1 MTSRLLSL
9 FWLRIKIILS
19 NKILFVQMVLPLV
32 FVYLY
37 KYVYGLNGELSYETK
52 KTLLLL
58 CLPFALFLAVGNPI
72 SSVLSEEK
80 EKGSLRTLFNCGVRN
95 EEYILSTI
103 VIPIILSVSYILIVP
118 IILEFNVSTNMLTY
132 IFVAFLTSLVII
144 SVYLLIGLFSKS
156 QVMAQVISLPITLLM
171 TFLPVLANVNNT
183 IDKINNFSFMG
194 LITKLF
200 NNWDSFWSTISS
212 IQFVSILFWLVIF
225 VSLDMLMV
233 RKSRKLS

>member
-1 MTSRLLSL
+1 
-9 FWLRIKIILS
+9 
-19 NKILFVQMVLPLV
+19 
-32 FVYLY
+32 
-37 KYVYGLNGELSYETK
+37 
-52 KTLLLL
+52 
-58 CLPFALFLAVGNPI
+58 
-72 SSVLSEEK
+72 
-80 EKGSLRTLFNCGVRN
+80 
-95 EEYILSTI
+95 
-103 VIPIILSVSYILIVP
+103 
-118 IILEFNVSTNMLTY
+118 MLTY

-200 NNWDSFWSTISS
+200 NNWDNFWSTVSS
-212 IQFVSILFWLVIF
+212 IQFISILLWLVIF
-225 VSLDMLMV
+225 VSLDILMV